1 MVRKE
6 GKCFKHILTSFVHL
20 FRPQCSIYSLLDPRL
35 EIKSTFCRIKASPFR
50 QLTNKKHS
58 QSDLMTHL
66 LATMRCIAV
75 IPTENTTASVW
86 NSSSPQRTPVTAP
99 VASFRT
105 RSVTLFPDKNWQP
118 PPRMDA
124 THGLKIISPTVPLH
138 HTTSKSGCKPH
149 RIKSHI
155 KVEDNHS
162 LGIRIKSLKKPLF
175 CHYHHRNS
183 SRVWHQF
190 PQGVTYRYWTEIRWR
205 DGEEQNK
212 HKRQSSITLQGREP
226 DEPEWSSTTCQDRQ
240 QHCKARLVQTG
251 PPATLGWR
259 HPDTLDQSIQTHETA
274 PLPSLWPIASTAC
287 ENEVTFPIC
296 FQGAN
301 PKLCVTFCMSTL
313 FV

>member
-1 MVRKE
+1 
-6 GKCFKHILTSFVHL
+6 
-20 FRPQCSIYSLLDPRL
+20 
-35 EIKSTFCRIKASPFR
+35 
-50 QLTNKKHS
+50 
-58 QSDLMTHL
+58 
-66 LATMRCIAV
+66 MRCIAV

-175 CHYHHRNS
+175 CHYHHGNS
-183 SRVWHQF
+183 SRDWHQF
-190 PQGVTYRYWTEIRWR
+190 PQGVTYRYLTEIRWR
-205 DGEEQNK
+205 DGEEQTNT
-212 HKRQSSITLQGREP
+212 REGLQSVFRAENLMSQNEVVQHAKTG
-226 DEPEWSSTTCQDRQ
+226 SSTAKLAWCKQAHQ
-240 QHCKARLVQTG
+240 QHWVEGILIHSIRASKLTKQLPCRPYDQLQVQHV
-251 PPATLGWR
+251 R
-259 HPDTLDQSIQTHETA
+259 M
-274 PLPSLWPIASTAC
+274 
-287 ENEVTFPIC
+287 
-296 FQGAN
+296 
-301 PKLCVTFCMSTL
+301 K
-313 FV
+313 